1 MKNKVK
7 WGVLGVANIAVKKV
21 IPAMQ
26 RGEWSQISAIASRD
40 LAKAQHASQQLG
52 IPKAY
57 GSYEELLS
65 DPDIEAV
72 YNPLPNHLHVEWT
85 IKAAA
90 AGKHVLC
97 EKPIA
102 LTVAEA
108 LPLLSVRDRTGLK
121 IEEAFMV
128 RTNPQWVKTLSLIR
142 EDRVGEVRSVMGYFS
157 YNNRDLQNIRNKR
170 ELGGGGLMDIG
181 CYLIYF
187 SRLIFNA
194 EPTRVVSLIQDDDET
209 RTDVL
214 TSALIDFPTGQSIF
228 TCSTRL
234 TPYQR
239 IQIIGDRG
247 RIEVQIPVNAPP
259 DQPCRVFLDDGSD
272 LSGRSIE
279 ALEFAPCDQYT
290 VQGDLFS
297 QSIRENTEPPIPL
310 EESIKNMAVIEAIFR
325 SGSSGKWEAP
335 VSDKL

>member
-1 MKNKVK
+1 M
-7 WGVLGVANIAVKKV
+7 KKV
-21 IPAMQ
+21 VWGILSTAKIGRQRVIPGMQ
-26 RGEWSQISAIASRD
+26 KSKWCEIRAIASRS
-40 LAKAQHASQQLG
+40 AESAREAARALG
-52 IPKAY
+52 IPRAY

-65 DPDIEAV
+65 DPEIEAV
-72 YNPLPNHLHVEWT
+72 YNPLPNHLNVEWT

-128 RTNPQWVKTLSLIR
+128 RTNPQWVKTLSLIQD
-142 EDRVGEVRSVMGYFS
+142 DRVGEVRSVMGYFS

-187 SRLIFNA
+187 SRLIFNT
-194 EPTRVVSLIQDDDET
+194 EPTRVVSLIQHDTET
-209 RTDVL
+209 QTDVL
-214 TSALIDFPTGQSIF
+214 TSALMDFPTGQSVF

-234 TPYQR
+234 TPCQR

-272 LSGRSIE
+272 LAGRSME
-279 ALEFAPCDQYT
+279 VLELAPCDQYT
-290 VQGDLFS
+290 VQCDLFS
-297 QSIRENTEPPIPL
+297 QSIREDTEPPIPL
-310 EESIKNMAVIEAIFR
+310 EEPLKTMPVIQAIFR
-325 SGSSGKWEAP
+325 SASSRKWEAP
-335 VSDKL
+335 LQNRER